1 MESQNRARDKIK
13 YPILDQ
19 FGDIAAKMRTP
30 KGDYFPVL
38 HARDFLSF
46 NLHTNENVI

>member
-30 KGDYFPVL
+30 KGLKERSPEDQREIRWF
-38 HARDFLSF
+38 
-46 NLHTNENVI
+46 